1 VQAVIPQFE
10 SQADF
15 QIRFQP
21 FQLYPDLPK
30 GDNQGVD
37 KIDYFE
43 QLRTMRNG
51 GVPVDPTVVE
61 ERGKRLRT
69 AWKADGL
76 TLAPKGGRWGQSFDA
91 QRLISLARKQGR
103 EDAMVEEIYSGNHEQ
118 NQPLS
123 EWPFLIAAASRA
135 GVTGAEEML
144 RSDQEVSEVKA
155 KIRKHIS
162 MGINA
167 VPVIVINDQEPMHG
181 APDHEALARVFAQE
195 ISKKK
200 ANGGA

>member
-1 VQAVIPQFE
+1 MIPQFE
-10 SQADF
+10 GQADF

-43 QLRTMRNG
+43 RLRTQRNG
-51 GVPVDPTVVE
+51 GIPVDPAVVE
-61 ERGKRLRT
+61 QRGQRLRA
-69 AWKADGL
+69 AWRADGL

-91 QRLISLARKQGR
+91 QRLISLARRQGR

-123 EWPFLIAAASRA
+123 EWAFLLAAASRA

-144 RSDQEVSEVKA
+144 KSDQEVAEVRA
-155 KIRKHIS
+155 KIRKHLD

-167 VPVIVINDQEPMHG
+167 VPVIVVNDQAPIHG
-181 APDHEALARVFAQE
+181 APDHETLAQAFASE
-195 ISKKK
+195 ISKAK
-200 ANGGA
+200 AKGGA

>member
-1 VQAVIPQFE
+1 MQAVIPQF
-10 SQADF
+10 ADEAEF

-37 KIDYFE
+37 KIEYF
-43 QLRTMRNG
+43 QRLRTARNG
-51 GVPVDPTVVE
+51 GVAPDPADVE
-61 ERGKRLRT
+61 ERGRRLRA
-69 AWKADGL
+69 AWKNDGL

-103 EDAMVEEIYSGNHEQ
+103 EDAMVEEIYSGNHEE

-123 EWPFLIAAASRA
+123 EWSFLVAAAGRA
-135 GVTGAEEML
+135 GVEGAEELL
-144 RSDQEVSEVKA
+144 RSDQEADEVRA
-155 KIRKHIS
+155 KIQKHIE

-167 VPVIVINDQEPMHG
+167 VPVLVINDNAPIHG
-181 APDHEALARVFAQE
+181 APDPSILADAFAAE
-195 ISKKK
+195 IKR
-200 ANGGA
+200 AQLRM